1 MTRVDEFDYS
11 LPEELIAT
19 EPAPRR
25 DASRLLV
32 LEAADGRI
40 RHRSFDEIPRFLR
53 GGDALVL
60 NESRV
65 FKARLP
71 GHRETGGTAEA
82 LFLRPLGGAVWLAL
96 IGTRGKVRP
105 GEYFLLADGALRI
118 RTLEKDDVGRW
129 SVEAVD
135 GDVERVMDERGMVPL
150 PPYITRKRGTV
161 ETTRLDVERYQ
172 TVYAARTGSVAAPTA
187 GLHFTSEL
195 LERLA
200 ADGVRVLRVTLHIG
214 YETFRPVRTGTVEE
228 HRMHAE
234 RYEVASEVMDALEET
249 RAAGGRVVAVGTTSV
264 RVLETLARGAPPAG
278 WTDIFIYPPFRFR
291 LTDALITN
299 FHLPRST
306 LLMLVCAFGGR
317 ENVMAA
323 YREAVRLRYR
333 FYSYGDAMLIV

>member
-1 MTRVDEFDYS
+1 
-11 LPEELIAT
+11 
-19 EPAPRR
+19 
-25 DASRLLV
+25 
-32 LEAADGRI
+32 
-40 RHRSFDEIPRFLR
+40 
-53 GGDALVL
+53 
-60 NESRV
+60 
-65 FKARLP
+65 
-71 GHRETGGTAEA
+71 
-82 LFLRPLGGAVWLAL
+82 
-96 IGTRGKVRP
+96 
-105 GEYFLLADGALRI
+105 
-118 RTLEKDDVGRW
+118 
-129 SVEAVD
+129 
-135 GDVERVMDERGMVPL
+135 MDERGMVPL

-323 YREAVRLRYR
+323 YREAVQMRYR

>member
-1 MTRVDEFDYS
+1 VKCS
-11 LPEELIAT
+11 
-19 EPAPRR
+19 PA
-25 DASRLLV
+25 V
-32 LEAADGRI
+32 
-40 RHRSFDEIPRFLR
+40 
-53 GGDALVL
+53 
-60 NESRV
+60 
-65 FKARLP
+65 
-71 GHRETGGTAEA
+71 
-82 LFLRPLGGAVWLAL
+82 
-96 IGTRGKVRP
+96 
-105 GEYFLLADGALRI
+105 GALRI

-323 YREAVRLRYR
+323 YREAVRMRYR